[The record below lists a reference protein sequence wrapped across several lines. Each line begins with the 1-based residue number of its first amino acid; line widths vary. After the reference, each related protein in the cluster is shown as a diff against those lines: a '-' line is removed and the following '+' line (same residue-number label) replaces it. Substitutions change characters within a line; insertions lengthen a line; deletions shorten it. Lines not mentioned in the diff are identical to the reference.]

1 MTPAGDTPRIVTAA
15 TDHDLRALVALL
27 GSLTLNWPRHPP
39 VVIYDLGLSA
49 DNIRRLRGHGLEV
62 RSVERFCGHALE
74 HGTWKLWCLHDVPAR
89 DVFWMDPSLVVLRA
103 LDEVVHAIER
113 LGYFL
118 TTNHELL
125 DWEAPEET
133 CRGCGVRPEFRIGR
147 PTLAGALMGFRK
159 SGAAMAVVADAVA
172 VASVEANIA
181 PTHVAHRGEQ
191 AIISLLAYKHLGEVV
206 VADGAL
212 YLGRLGPAQVP
223 GQKVWLDRH
232 SMRDEDVAHLAAH
245 LSEPGEPYR
254 PRSRHSLARAKALS
268 DLYRV
273 HWWFGRGNRDEAERR
288 LRSAFAA
295 DPSLWLEPHTV
306 ALRLRR
312 GAEALGRF
320 SASGGAFLTWAQEA
334 LKRSENPGFVEA
346 MRRQWTVEMT
356 KEDRA

>member
-1 MTPAGDTPRIVTAA
+1 VTAPGQSPRIVTAA
-15 TDHDLRALVALL
+15 TENDVRSLVALL

-39 VVIYDLGLSA
+39 VIIYDLGLSA
-49 DNIRRLRGHGLEV
+49 SNIRRLQDHDFEV
-62 RSVERFCGHALE
+62 RSVERFCAHAFE
-74 HGTWKLWCLHDVPAR
+74 HGTWKLWCLHDAPTR
-89 DVFWMDPSLVVLRA
+89 DVLWMDPSLVVLRP
-103 LDEVVHAIER
+103 LDEIFHAIER

-125 DWEAPEET
+125 DWEASEHA
-133 CRGCGVRPEFRIGR
+133 CRGCGVTAEFRMGR
-147 PTLAGALMGFRK
+147 PTLVSALMGFRK
-159 SGAAMAVVADAVA
+159 GAATVAVVADALA
-172 VASVEANIA
+172 VACVEANIA

-191 AIISLLAYKHLGEVV
+191 AIVSLLAYKHLGEVV

-223 GQKVWLDRH
+223 GQKIWLDRRW
-232 SMRDEDVAHLAAH
+232 MLDEDVAHLAAH

-273 HWWFGRGNRDEAERR
+273 HWWFGRGHRDEAERR

-295 DPSLWLEPHTV
+295 DPSLWLEPQTV
-306 ALRLRR
+306 AVRLREGAAALARFSESGAAFLAWTQDVLRR
-312 GAEALGRF
+312 G
-320 SASGGAFLTWAQEA
+320 
-334 LKRSENPGFVEA
+334 ENPGFVEA
-346 MRRQWTVEMT
+346 MRRQWPEMS